1 MGLVFENVR
10 YARPGGDLE
19 VAWNIPSGA
28 FVGLV
33 GPNGCGAEDVLRLAG
48 GLAKPQAGRIACRGA
63 RLAAAS
69 LSSADPEAVRRSI
82 AAAVEDAPAALLL
95 GPSPALI
102 DRAGL
107 MGLLADLHRLQRAGT
122 TIVFFTH
129 DLGLLERHADEVA
142 AFEAGKIVDRGDPR
156 SVLGRYRERELRRGA
171 AAARG
176 NGMQPVERRGDGRI
190 RVESVRLTDA
200 DGNDAAFIRSGT
212 AATVEVRL
220 RAAATVE
227 VRLRAAATVEV
238 RLRAAQEVAETV
250 VGIMIRSRIGVT
262 VYGTNTEL
270 EGLALGAPAPGERA
284 VVRFVFDCAL
294 CPGEYT
300 LTAASHE
307 PDGTAHDWLE
317 EALFFT
323 VEDDRYTAGVA
334 NLRARV
340 TVEKYRKTGTRQD
353 IP

>member
-156 SVLGRYRERELRRGA
+156 SVLGRYRERELRREA

-220 RAAATVE
+220 RAA
-227 VRLRAAATVEV
+227 
-238 RLRAAQEVAETV
+238 QEVAETV

-270 EGLALGAPAPGERA
+270 EGVALGAPAPGERA
-284 VVRFVFDCAL
+284 VVRFAFDCAL

-340 TVEKYRKTGTRQD
+340 TVEKYRKAGTRQD

>member
-33 GPNGCGAEDVLRLAG
+33 GPNDCGAEDVLRLAG
-48 GLAKPQAGRIACRGA
+48 GLARPQSGRIACRGA
-63 RLAAAS
+63 RLAEAS
-69 LSSADPEAVRRSI
+69 LNSADPQAVRRSI
-82 AAAVEDAPAALLL
+82 AAAVADAPAVVLI

-102 DRAGL
+102 DRSGL
-107 MGLLADLHRLQRAGT
+107 IELLAELHRLQRAGT
-122 TIVFFTH
+122 TVVHFTH
-129 DLGLLERHADEVA
+129 DLDLLERHADEVA

-156 SVLGRYRERELRRGA
+156 SVLGRYREQALQRA
-171 AAARG
+171 AAAVRG
-176 NGMQPVERRGDGRI
+176 DGPRPVERRGDGRT

-200 DGNDAAFIRSGT
+200 AGNDAAFIRSG
-212 AATVEVRL
+212 AGAVVEVS
-220 RAAATVE
+220 
-227 VRLRAAATVEV
+227 
-238 RLRAAQEVAETV
+238 LRAAQEAAETV

-270 EGLALGAPAPGERA
+270 EGAALGALAPGERA
-284 VVRFVFDCAL
+284 AVRFAFDCAL

-340 TVEKYRKTGTRQD
+340 TIER
-353 IP
+353 